1 MRQRQWDR
9 LLVKLIGIILINALI
24 ATIAFLIMGYSISMY
39 YIRNETTP
47 DPLTSNL
54 AFLSVTFI
62 TIIIFVI
69 GFSLMMRKTLRK
81 ITYLS
86 SEIEQ
91 IASGDLGR
99 TVEVEGRDEL
109 ASLGQSVNQMSQ
121 QLQELFDKE
130 RAYEEERNQL
140 FSNLSHDL
148 RTPLTS
154 IRGYL
159 QLLESERVMTDVE
172 QNHFNVLNEKTAQL
186 EQLLDQL
193 MDVNRLYS
201 SQVTLLK
208 HRMNISLLTT
218 QLVHEM
224 GPLFEEAGYRVSI
237 NVQPDLYIEADQD
250 QLIRVFQNLMS
261 NALKYA
267 TPDGPIEL
275 TLVERDEYVLWQ
287 LCNETTPRTL
297 ASIDHLFDRT
307 YRVDA
312 SRGETPGD
320 GLGLSIARQIM
331 LLHEGMLTAYA
342 SGDNRIC
349 FEASFPIE
357 RGSDADRT

>member
-1 MRQRQWDR
+1 MKRRQWDR
-9 LLVKLIGIILINALI
+9 LLVKLIGIILVNAFI

-47 DPLTSNL
+47 EPLTSNL

-62 TIIIFVI
+62 TILIFII
-69 GFSLMMRKTLRK
+69 GFSLMMRKTLQK
-81 ITYLS
+81 ITHLS

-91 IASGDLGR
+91 IANRDLGR
-99 TVEVEGRDEL
+99 TVNIEGRDEL
-109 ASLGQSVNQMSQ
+109 ASLGDSVNRMSR

-130 RAYEEERNQL
+130 RAHEEERNQL

-154 IRGYL
+154 IRGYV
-159 QLLESERVMTDVE
+159 QLLQNERELSETE
-172 QNHFNVLNEKTAQL
+172 QSHFNVLNEKTAQL

-201 SQVTLLK
+201 SQVTLSR
-208 HRMNISLLTT
+208 HRLNGSLLTM
-218 QLVHEM
+218 QLVHELR
-224 GPLFEEAGYRVSI
+224 PLFEEAGHELKLD
-237 NVQPDLYIEADQD
+237 VQPDLYIDADQQ

-267 TPDGPIEL
+267 TPGSPIEL
-275 TLVERDEYVLWQ
+275 TLMQEGGAILWR
-287 LCNETTPRTL
+287 LCNKTTPETIS
-297 ASIDHLFDRT
+297 SIDHLFDRT
-307 YRVDA
+307 YRVDT

-331 LLHEGMLTAYA
+331 LLHDGTLTAQ
-342 SGDNRIC
+342 SMSESHIC
-349 FEASFPIE
+349 FTACFVMAEKKSI
-357 RGSDADRT
+357 

>member
-39 YIRNETTP
+39 YIQNETTP
-47 DPLTSNL
+47 EPLTSNL

-69 GFSLMMRKTLRK
+69 GFSLMMRTTLRK

-86 SEIEQ
+86 DEIKR
-91 IASGDLGR
+91 IANGDLDR
-99 TVEVEGRDEL
+99 TVDLKGQDEL
-109 ASLGQSVNQMSQ
+109 ASLAKNVTQMSA
-121 QLQELFDKE
+121 QLKELFERE
-130 RAYEEERNQL
+130 RAHEEERNQL

-172 QNHFNVLNEKTAQL
+172 RSHFNVLNEKTAQL
-186 EQLLDQL
+186 ERLLDQL

-201 SQVTLLK
+201 SQVTLSK
-208 HRMNISLLTT
+208 QRMNISLLTT

-224 GPLFEEAGYRVSI
+224 GPLFEEAGYRVSV
-237 NVQPDLYIEADQD
+237 NVQPDLYVEADQD

-267 TPDGPIEL
+267 APDGLIEL
-275 TLVERDEYVLWQ
+275 TLVERDEHVLWR
-287 LCNETTPRTL
+287 LCNETTPRTI

-331 LLHEGMLTAYA
+331 ILHDGTLTAYA
-342 SGDNRIC
+342 SGEDRIC
-349 FEASFPIE
+349 FEACFFIK
-357 RGSDADRT
+357 

>member
-1 MRQRQWDR
+1 MKKRQWDQ

-39 YIRNETTP
+39 YIRNGTTP

-69 GFSLMMRKTLRK
+69 GFSLMMRKTLQK
-81 ITYLS
+81 ITDLS
-86 SEIEQ
+86 NEIEQ
-91 IASGDLGR
+91 IANGDLGR
-99 TVEVEGRDEL
+99 TIEVEGRDEL
-109 ASLGQSVNQMSQ
+109 ATLAESVNQMSR
-121 QLQELFDKE
+121 QLHELFEKE
-130 RAYEEERNQL
+130 RAHEEERNQL

-154 IRGYL
+154 IRGYV
-159 QLLESERVMTDVE
+159 QLLQSEREWTNRE
-172 QNHFNVLNEKTAQL
+172 QSHFNVLNEKTEQL

-201 SQVTLLK
+201 SQVTLLR
-208 HRMNISLLTT
+208 HRLNISLLTI
-218 QLVHEM
+218 QLLHEM
-224 GPLFEEAGYRVSI
+224 RPLFEEKGHHLTVNI
-237 NVQPDLYIEADQD
+237 QPDVYVDADQE

-267 TPDGPIEL
+267 TDEKPIEL
-275 TLVERDEYVLWQ
+275 TLVQQGTVVEWR
-287 LCNETTPRTL
+287 LCNGTTHQTL
-297 ASIDHLFDRT
+297 EAMDQLFDRT

-331 LLHEGMLTAYA
+331 LLHEGTLTVHAPEA
-342 SGDNRIC
+342 DRIC
-349 FEASFPIE
+349 FRVRFPI
-357 RGSDADRT
+357 RA

>member
-109 ASLGQSVNQMSQ
+109 ASLGQSVNWMSK
-121 QLQELFDKE
+121 QLQHLFEKE
-130 RAYEEERNQL
+130 RAHEEERNQL

-172 QNHFNVLNEKTAQL
+172 RGHFNVLNEKTAQL

-201 SQVTLLK
+201 SQVTLSK

-224 GPLFEEAGYRVSI
+224 GPLFEEVGSRVSI
-237 NVQPDLYIEADQD
+237 DVQPDLYIEADQD

-267 TPDGPIEL
+267 TSDGPIEL
-275 TLVERDEYVLWQ
+275 TLVERDEHVLWQ
-287 LCNETTPRTL
+287 LYNETTPQTI

-342 SGDNRIC
+342 SGGNRIC
-349 FEASFPIE
+349 FEANFPIE
-357 RGSDADRT
+357 RGSDSNRT

>member
-9 LLVKLIGIILINALI
+9 LLVKLIGIILVNALI

-39 YIRNETTP
+39 YIRNGTTP
-47 DPLTSNL
+47 EPLTSNL
-54 AFLSVTFI
+54 AFLTVTFI
-62 TIIIFVI
+62 TIFIFII

-109 ASLGQSVNQMSQ
+109 ASLGQSVNWMSQ
-121 QLQELFDKE
+121 QLQHLFEKE
-130 RAYEEERNQL
+130 RAHEEERNQL

-159 QLLESERVMTDVE
+159 QLLESERAMTDVE
-172 QNHFNVLNEKTAQL
+172 RSHFNVLNEKTAQL
-186 EQLLDQL
+186 EQLLEQL

-201 SQVTLLK
+201 SQVILSK
-208 HRMNISLLTT
+208 HQVNISLLTT

-224 GPLFEEAGYRVSI
+224 GPLFEEANHHITSH
-237 NVQPDLYIEADQD
+237 VQPDLYIEADQD

-267 TPDGPIEL
+267 TPDEPIEL
-275 TLVERDEYVLWQ
+275 TLVQQDDHVLWQ
-287 LCNETTPRTL
+287 LRNQTTPQTI

-331 LLHEGMLTAYA
+331 ILHEGMLQAYPLA
-342 SGDNRIC
+342 GDRIC

-357 RGSDADRT
+357 RGSDATSH